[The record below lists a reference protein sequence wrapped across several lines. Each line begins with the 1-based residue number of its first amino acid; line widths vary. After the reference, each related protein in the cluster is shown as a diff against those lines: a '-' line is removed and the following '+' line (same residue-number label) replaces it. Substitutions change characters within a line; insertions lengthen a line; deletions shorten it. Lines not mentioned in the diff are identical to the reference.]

1 MTRRRLART
10 GAVACGLALALSG
23 CLVGPDYHRPT
34 AVISPTYKE
43 LAGWKPSVPQD
54 AIDRGAWW
62 SVYHDSELDD
72 LERQVAISNQNLKA
86 YEAAYRQARA
96 LTAEARAGLFPT
108 FGLSSDATRSRD
120 TTGRSDGRDVFTL
133 EGQASWDLDVWGRIR
148 RDVESYAASAEAS
161 AADLAAA
168 RLSAQGLLATDYFQL
183 RESDALQV
191 LLDRTV
197 SEYQRSLQIVQNQYA
212 AGTAAK
218 SALIT
223 AQTQLQTTQ
232 AQAANVGVQRAQL
245 EHAIAVL
252 TGKPP
257 AALTIPAGT
266 LAADVPVPPPSL
278 PSTLLERRP
287 DVAAAER
294 RMQSENALIGVAVA
308 AYYPDISLSAAFGY
322 SATQLGALFD
332 VPSRVWSLGAA
343 ASETLFDAGS
353 RGAQQQAAEAAYDES
368 VANYRQ
374 TVLTALQGVEDQLS
388 TLRILER
395 QAELQAKAVASSRQA
410 VEITLNEYRAGTID
424 YTSVVTAQATALGD
438 EQTALSIQQQRLVA
452 SATLIQ
458 DLGGGWTTADLPVA
472 GGPKP
477 SP

>member
-10 GAVACGLALALSG
+10 GMVACGLALSG

-34 AVISPTYKE
+34 AVISPGYKE
-43 LAGWKPSVPQD
+43 LAGWKPSAPRD
-54 AIDRGAWW
+54 DIDHGAWW
-62 SVYHDSELDD
+62 SVYQDPELDR
-72 LERQVAISNQNLKA
+72 LEAEVAISNQSLKA
-86 YEAAYRQARA
+86 AEAAYRQARA

-108 FGLSSDATRSRD
+108 LGLTSAATRSRD
-120 TTGRSDGRDVFTL
+120 TTGSRDGVDAFSL

-148 RDVESYAASAEAS
+148 RSVESSAASAEAS
-161 AADLAAA
+161 AGDLAAA
-168 RLSAQGLLATDYFQL
+168 KLSAQGLLAVDYFQL
-183 RESDALQV
+183 RGADALQI

-197 SEYQRSLQIVQNQYA
+197 ADYQRSFAIVQNQYD

-232 AQAANVGVQRAQL
+232 AQAVNVGVQRAQL

-252 TGKPP
+252 IGKPP
-257 AALTIPAGT
+257 AALTIAPGA
-266 LAADVPVPPPSL
+266 LAADVPVLPPSL
-278 PSTLLERRP
+278 PATLLERRP
-287 DVAAAER
+287 DIAAAER
-294 RMQSENALIGVAVA
+294 RMQAQNALIGVAIA

-322 SATQLGALFD
+322 SATQLGALFA

-343 ASETLFDAGS
+343 ASETLFDAGFRS
-353 RGAQQQAAEAAYDES
+353 AQQEAAEALYDES

-395 QAELQAKAVASSRQA
+395 QAALQATAVASSRQA

-424 YTSVVTAQATALGD
+424 YTSVVSAQAIALGD

-458 DLGGGWTTADLPVA
+458 DLGGGWKSSDLPA
-472 GGPKP
+472 AATRASTP
-477 SP
+477 